1 MLNWNIIP
9 MTYND
14 SFTYMEWLGKLNYVA
29 ELHEERLDQ
38 QEKEIVDLWIKVND
52 HEDRIGTLETWRTD
66 VVDPFIED
74 MTVRVTAI
82 EDWREDTVDPFIENI
97 TEWKDETVD
106 PFITDITDWKTD
118 TVDPFITET
127 GEAITRIDGEIDDL
141 EEDLGDKYDE
151 LKGDINAE
159 RASRE
164 TSAGAL
170 NEKVDQVK
178 QTADGAAAAI
188 VDINE
193 RIDKGGAI
201 RYFMVDLV
209 SEATIT
215 TSGSDKIVTFPLPDD
230 KFGVIDVRGHY
241 GTTEFRITADILGS
255 EITSGTYKLQVHNIS
270 GTSYEA
276 ILTLV
281 GGSTETLD
289 RVDYILYTA
298 AIKPGE
304 QNQYDID
311 FFNKMDTNASGIVDA
326 VDASWTLAYYAWAST
341 DATRDPV
348 AQHLRGQE
356 LWAFYANMIN
366 TEKGTTLLNPQAWPD
381 YNGDGNANAVDAS
394 NLLSF
399 YAWASTGPRA
409 DSTLTGPELMR
420 IFKNLGK

>member
-82 EDWREDTVDPFIENI
+82 ENWREDTVDPFITNI

-170 NEKVDQVK
+170 IEKVDQVK
-178 QTADGAAAAI
+178 QTADGAAAA
-188 VDINE
+188 VADLNE
-193 RIDKGGAI
+193 RIEKGGNI
-201 RYFMVDLV
+201 RYYMVDLV
-209 SEATIT
+209 NEATIT
-215 TSGSDKIVTFPLPDD
+215 TSGSDKVITFPLPDD

-255 EITSGTYKLQVHNIS
+255 EITSGTYKLQVHNIQS
-270 GTSYEA
+270 NEYEA

-281 GGSTETLD
+281 GGATETLN
-289 RVDYILYTA
+289 RVDYILYAA

-311 FFNKMDTNASGIVDA
+311 FFNRMDTNADGYVNA
-326 VDASWTLAYYAWAST
+326 VDASWTLSFYAWAST
-341 DATRDPV
+341 IHEGDPGYGLV
-348 AQHLRGQE
+348 GQE

-366 TEKGTTLLNPQAWPD
+366 TDRGTTMLNPQAWPD
-381 YNGDGNANAVDAS
+381 FNGDNHANAVDAS
-394 NLLSF
+394 YILGY
-399 YAWASTGPRA
+399 YAWVSTGPRA

-420 IFKNLGK
+420 IYRDLR

>member
-74 MTVRVTAI
+74 MTVRVGVI
-82 EDWREDTVDPFIENI
+82 EDWRENTVDPFITDI
-97 TEWKDETVD
+97 TTWKDETVD
-106 PFITDITDWKTD
+106 PFITDIGDWKTE
-118 TVDPFITET
+118 TVDPFITDT

-170 NEKVDQVK
+170 IEKVDQVK

-188 VDINE
+188 EKLNE
-193 RIDKGGAI
+193 RIDKGGTI
-201 RYFMVDLV
+201 RYYMVDLLH
-209 SEATIT
+209 EATIT
-215 TSGSDKIVTFPLPDD
+215 TSGSDKIIEFPIADS

-241 GTTEFRITADILGS
+241 GTTEFRVTADSLGAAV
-255 EITSGTYKLQVHNIS
+255 TADVYTLQVSSSNNDYTATLTITNGAS
-270 GTSYEA
+270 
-276 ILTLV
+276 LTL
-281 GGSTETLD
+281 TRL
-289 RVDYILYTA
+289 DYILYFA

-304 QNQYDID
+304 EENQYDVD
-311 FFNKMDTNASGIVDA
+311 FYNRMDTNANGVVDA
-326 VDASWTLAYYAWAST
+326 VDASWTLAFYAWAST
-341 DATRDPV
+341 DAKRDPV
-348 AQHLRGQE
+348 AKDLVGQE
-356 LWAFYANMIN
+356 LWALYANMIN
-366 TEKGTTLLNPQAWPD
+366 TDRGTTLLNPQAWPD
-381 YNGDGNANAVDAS
+381 WTGDENANAVDAS
-394 NLLSF
+394 NILAY
-399 YAWASTGPRA
+399 YAWVSTRP
-409 DSTLTGPELMR
+409 DNSLTGAQLMR
-420 IFKNLGK
+420 IYRDSK

>member
-1 MLNWNIIP
+1 MLNWTIIP

-14 SFTYMEWLGKLNYVA
+14 SFTYMEWLGKLNWVA
-29 ELHEERLDQ
+29 ENHEMRIDQ
-38 QEKEIVDLWIKVND
+38 CEKDIIDLWEKVND
-52 HEDRIGTLETWRTD
+52 HETRIGELETWRTD

-82 EDWREDTVDPFIENI
+82 EDWRENTVDPFITDI
-97 TEWKDETVD
+97 TTWKDETVD

-151 LKGDINAE
+151 LKGDINSE

-178 QTADGAAAAI
+178 QTADGAAAA
-188 VDINE
+188 VADINE
-193 RIDKGGAI
+193 RLDKGGNI

-209 SEATIT
+209 GEATIT
-215 TSGSDKIVTFPLPDD
+215 TSGSDKIVVFPLPDD

-241 GTTEFRITADILGS
+241 STTEFRITADILGA
-255 EITSGTYKLQVHNIS
+255 EITSGTFKLKVQQATAPAT
-270 GTSYEA
+270 GYEA
-276 ILTLV
+276 VLTFV
-281 GGSTETLD
+281 NGSTETLD
-289 RVDYILYTA
+289 RLDYILYTA

-311 FFNKMDTNASGIVDA
+311 FFNKMDTNADGHVNA
-326 VDASWTLAYYAWAST
+326 VDASWTLSFYAWAST
-341 DATRDPV
+341 LHEGDPGYG
-348 AQHLRGQE
+348 LTGQE
-356 LWAFYANMIN
+356 LWAFYANKIN
-366 TEKGTTLLNPQAWPD
+366 TDRGSTLLNPQAWPD
-381 YNGDGNANAVDAS
+381 FNGDNHANAVDAS
-394 NLLSF
+394 YILGY
-399 YAWASTGPRA
+399 YAWVSTGPRS
-409 DSTLTGPELMR
+409 DSTLTGPQLMR
-420 IFKNLGK
+420 IYRDLR

>member
-29 ELHEERLDQ
+29 ELHEQRLDQ
-38 QEKEIVDLWIKVND
+38 QEKEIVDLWAKVND

-82 EDWREDTVDPFIENI
+82 EDWREDTVDPFITNI

-151 LKGDINAE
+151 LKGDINSE

-178 QTADGAAAAI
+178 QTADGAAAA
-188 VDINE
+188 VADINE
-193 RIDKGGAI
+193 RLDKGGNI

-209 SEATIT
+209 NEATIT
-215 TSGSDKIVTFPLPDD
+215 TSGSDKVITFPLPDD

-241 GTTEFRITADILGS
+241 STTEFRVTTTILGNA
-255 EITSGTYKLQVHNIS
+255 ITTDTYTVRVVAPVS
-270 GTSYEA
+270 TGDPYTVE
-276 ILTLV
+276 LTLA
-281 GGSTETLD
+281 GGATDTVD
-289 RVDYILYTA
+289 RLDYILYTA

-311 FFNKMDTNASGIVDA
+311 FFNKMDTNADGHVNA
-326 VDASWTLAYYAWAST
+326 VDASWTLSFYAWAST
-341 DATRDPV
+341 LHEGDPGYGLV
-348 AQHLRGQE
+348 GQE
-356 LWAFYANMIN
+356 LWAFYANKIN
-366 TEKGTTLLNPQAWPD
+366 TEKGTTMLNPQAWPD
-381 YNGDGNANAVDAS
+381 FNGDNHANAVDAS
-394 NLLSF
+394 YILGY
-399 YAWASTGPRA
+399 YAWVSTGPRS

-420 IFKNLGK
+420 IYRDLR